1 MCSLKEYFNLNEY
14 NMVLNEMA
22 SSEINK
28 DPKLYHVGTLTYTK
42 ASLAIL
48 FCWLLWG
55 DFCYVL
61 METVVPSIMPLK
73 FKALGASNTSLGM
86 IMTTIPMIINSVFNP
101 VISFKSDRCRSR
113 WGRRIPFILLTAPVT
128 VLFLLGVGFADSIG
142 IWLYKYVNEYTMGL
156 SATQFAV
163 VVIAFMMIIYSF
175 FNTFVNSVF

>member
-1 MCSLKEYFNLNEY
+1 MQNET
-14 NMVLNEMA
+14 
-22 SSEINK
+22 K
-28 DPKLYHVGTLTYTK
+28 TYHVGTLTYTK

-101 VISFKSDRCRSR
+101 VISFKSDRYRSR

-142 IWLYKYVNEYTMGL
+142 IWLYK
-156 SATQFAV
+156 SALVTLRERMSWCNRKYKSLLLFADR
-163 VVIAFMMIIYSF
+163 A
-175 FNTFVNSVF
+175 